1 MLIQFGFENYKSFKD
16 EAILD
21 LTATKIK
28 ELSYHIREVGREKIL
43 PTAVIYGANASG
55 KSNVYEAL
63 AWMSTYIKNS
73 FGYGDDDD
81 KAPTPFLLDEQSAK
95 ADTMF
100 EAHFTLSGDTS
111 GKVYN
116 YGFCVGEKGISE
128 EWLNTK
134 AKTAKTS
141 RRIFYRNGDELDLQ
155 GIPKKSRENVEIALG
170 KKTLIVSL
178 GAMLKIEICEKVRNW
193 FANNLFADFGNAVS
207 NFYLSTNL
215 PDHFTDNP
223 VVRDR
228 VVQFLSDYD
237 PQIKALE
244 VKKVQTSDEEQKD
257 YYQINALHQIYGS
270 DQTVPFSFRDESAG
284 TQKMFS
290 LYPFLQ
296 NVLETGN
303 VLFVDEMNARLHPLL
318 VRGIINLFTSS
329 ETNPN
334 QAQLIFT
341 SHDSWLLSS
350 KVLRRDEIWFTEKDK
365 LGQSD
370 LYALS
375 DFVDEKGDK
384 IRNDENIEKNYL
396 LGKYGA
402 IPEIHALHLVSEN
415 KK

>member
-16 EAILD
+16 EATLD

-28 ELSYHIREVGREKIL
+28 ELSYHVREVGREKIL
-43 PTAVIYGANASG
+43 PIAVVYGANASG
-55 KSNVYEAL
+55 KSNVYEAFE
-63 AWMSTYIKNS
+63 WMSTYVRDS
-73 FGYGDDDD
+73 FGYGDDD
-81 KAPTPFLLDEQSAK
+81 KIPPPFLLDEQSAK
-95 ADTMF
+95 EETVF
-100 EAHFTLSGDTS
+100 EAYFTLSSDTS

-116 YGFCVGEKGISE
+116 YGFCVGRQGITE

-134 AKTAKTS
+134 AKTASKA
-141 RRIFYRNGDELDLQ
+141 RRIFYRDADELDLK

-178 GAMLKIEICEKVRNW
+178 GAKLKIEICEKVRNW
-193 FANNLFADFGNAVS
+193 FANNLFADFRNAMN
-207 NFYLSTNL
+207 NFFLSATL

-223 VVRDR
+223 AVRDH
-228 VVQFLSDYD
+228 VTQFLSDYD

-244 VKKVQTSDEEQKD
+244 VKKVQTSDEEQD
-257 YYQINALHQIYGS
+257 DLYQINARHQINNS
-270 DQTVPFSFRDESAG
+270 DKTVSFSFRDESAG

-296 NVLETGN
+296 RVLETGN
-303 VLFVDEMNARLHPLL
+303 VLFIDEMNARLHPLL

-334 QAQLIFT
+334 CAQLIFT

-350 KVLRRDEIWFTEKDK
+350 KVLRRDEIWFTEKDES
-365 LGQSD
+365 GQSV

-375 DFVDEKGDK
+375 DFVDEKGGK

-402 IPEIHALHLVSEN
+402 IPEIHALHLVAEN